1 MAVTQKAPLGG
12 TFGDRISWPAWAN
25 KPSWY
30 QISSEDRM
38 IHPDNQRM
46 ISTRMNARKVV
57 TLPASHASLASRP
70 VGVAALIHEAA
81 TELAR

>member
-1 MAVTQKAPLGG
+1 MAVTQKAPVGS
-12 TFGDRISWPAWAN
+12 TFADKMTAPAWKN

-38 IHPDNQRM
+38 IAPANEKRM
-46 ISTRMNARKVV
+46 AERMSAKKII

-70 VGVAALIHEAA
+70 VEVCALIDEAA
-81 TELAR
+81 KATPG